1 MDIESLLLA
10 NLDKAVLIG
19 ARVGM
24 LMVFAPFFG
33 SAAIPR
39 PVKAAVTVGITAAL
53 LPGFHAFPPI
63 PDLASWVSILL
74 GEALVGLV
82 IGLVMNLAFEGIEMA
97 GTIVGF
103 QLGFS
108 LETSI
113 DPNTQAASPV
123 MAVFYQT
130 LALLFFLQ
138 LGFHRW
144 MLLSLSKSYAYL
156 PVGAARMDGAGMFNL
171 MRASGRIFLIGVE
184 LAAPILVVTI
194 LTDVSLGFINK
205 AAPQFPVVFTSI
217 SIKILLGVGLLVIT
231 LGFWPSLMGGYF
243 GWALSA
249 TERVLHLL

>member
-1 MDIESLLLA
+1 MELENLLLG

-19 ARVGM
+19 ARVSM

-33 SAAIPR
+33 SAAIPG
-39 PVKAAVTVGITAAL
+39 PVKAALTVAVTAVL
-53 LPGFHAFPPI
+53 LPVFHSFPQVR
-63 PDLASWVSILL
+63 DFASWVEILL
-74 GEALVGLV
+74 GEATVGLV
-82 IGLVMNLAFEGIEMA
+82 IGLVMNFAFEGIEMA
-97 GTIVGF
+97 GTIAGF
-103 QLGFS
+103 QLGYS

-113 DPNTQAASPV
+113 DPTTQAASPV

-138 LGFHRW
+138 LGMHRW
-144 MLLSLSKSYAYL
+144 MLLSLAKSYEYL
-156 PVGAARMDGAGMFNL
+156 PVGAARLSEAGMARL
-171 MRASGRIFLIGVE
+171 MHASGEIFLIGVE
-184 LAAPILVVTI
+184 LAAPILLATI

-231 LGFWPSLMGGYF
+231 LGFWPSLTGGYF
-243 GWALSA
+243 GWALTT

>member
-39 PVKAAVTVGITAAL
+39 PVKAAITVGITAVL
-53 LPGFHAFPPI
+53 LPSFHAFPPV
-63 PDLASWVSILL
+63 PDLAAWVSILL

-97 GTIVGF
+97 GTIAGF
-103 QLGFS
+103 QLGYS

-144 MLLSLSKSYAYL
+144 MLLCLSKSYSYL
-156 PVGAARMDGAGMFNL
+156 PVGAARMSGAGMLTL
-171 MRASGRIFLIGVE
+171 MRDSGRIFLIGVE
-184 LAAPILVVTI
+184 LAVPILVVTI